1 MSERSDLPEQAAA
14 IAFRRGSGGVEVC
27 LIRRK
32 GAEAWG
38 IPKGLVDPGDT
49 CEETALNE
57 AWEEA
62 GLKGRL
68 IGESI
73 GTYDYRKWGRTFT
86 VAVYLLEVLEQQPA
100 WLESRFRERS
110 WVSFEGAVA
119 ILTGHPVRPLLDR
132 ARSAMFPGGP
142 SARSPPCGP
151 RHSSA
156 RHRLA

>member
-1 MSERSDLPEQAAA
+1 VNTFPWRRWMPERSDLPEQAAA
-14 IAFRRGSGGVEVC
+14 IAFRRGDGGVEVC

-57 AWEEA
+57 TWEEA
-62 GLKGRL
+62 GLRGRL

-73 GTYDYRKWGRTFT
+73 GTYTYEKWGTTFT
-86 VAVYLLEVLEQQPA
+86 VAVYLLEVLEQKPA

-110 WVSFEGAVA
+110 WVSFEETAHLLA
-119 ILTGHPVRPLLDR
+119 GHPVSPLLDR
-132 ARSAMFPGGP
+132 ARSALMTP
-142 SARSPPCGP
+142 
-151 RHSSA
+151 
-156 RHRLA
+156 